1 MAKLRKRREERRLR
15 NTLGLVWKLLL
26 ICFVAGLVLGLVNEV
41 TKGPIEEQ
49 EKAAADNARAAAF
62 PGAKS
67 FEQLKHTLLD
77 EREFVYYNALGEN
90 NELLGVVGS
99 SRAKGYG
106 GDIEVVV
113 GMNLK
118 GEVVGTVIG
127 GNGDFSE
134 TAGLGAK
141 VKDEAFAK
149 QFIGLQY
156 GGDEVKYSEGGG
168 GYVIPAGSI
177 IVQKADSGSEGGID
191 AISGAT
197 YSSKAVI
204 EAFNNTCTELYKL
217 IGK

>member
-1 MAKLRKRREERRLR
+1 MRLRRRRGERRLR

-26 ICFVAGLVLGLVNEV
+26 ICLVAGLVLGLVNEV

-49 EKAAADNARAAAF
+49 EKVAADNARAAAF
-62 PGAKS
+62 PGAVK
-67 FEQLKHTLLD
+67 FEPLKHDTETVHSFYSALD
-77 EREFVYYNALGEN
+77 DKGN
-90 NELLGVVGS
+90 LLGYVAS
-99 SRAKGYG
+99 SREYGYG

-113 GMNLK
+113 GLDNK
-118 GEVVGTVIG
+118 GKVVGTVIG

-149 QFIGLQY
+149 QFIGMDY
-156 GGDEVKYSEGGG
+156 SGSEVKYSEGGG

-177 IVQKADSGSEGGID
+177 FVQKADSGDEGGID

-204 EAFNNTCTELYKL
+204 TAFNNTCSELYKL
-217 IGK
+217 IGE

>member
-62 PGAKS
+62 PGAFK
-67 FEQLKHTLLD
+67 FEPLKHDTEKVHNFYSSLD
-77 EREFVYYNALGEN
+77 EKGNA
-90 NELLGVVGS
+90 VGYVAS
-99 SRAKGYG
+99 SREYGYG

-156 GGDEVKYSEGGG
+156 GGDDVKYSEGGG

>member
-1 MAKLRKRREERRLR
+1 MR
-15 NTLGLVWKLLL
+15 NTLGLVCKLLL
-26 ICFVAGLVLGLVNEV
+26 ICLVAGLVLGLVNEV

-62 PGAKS
+62 PGAVK
-67 FEQLKHTLLD
+67 FEPLKHDTEKVHNFYSSLD
-77 EREFVYYNALGEN
+77 EKGNAIGY
-90 NELLGVVGS
+90 VAS
-99 SRAKGYG
+99 SREYGYG

-177 IVQKADSGSEGGID
+177 IVQKAGSGSEGGID